1 MRFRAV
7 VVRCVMHAAAMR
19 CVMHAAAMRCVG
31 HGGRGMAGEAWRD
44 LTLQEVCEAARNGLG
59 VEAAVCLSDSEQR
72 RGWESPVQR
81 QQQPHEPIR
90 LAAPK
95 CTMG

>member
-31 HGGRGMAGEAWRD
+31 HGGRGMAGEAWRERRGGRGMAGEARRN
-44 LTLQEVCEAARNGLG
+44 LTLQEVCEATRNGLG
-59 VEAAVCLSDSEQR
+59 VEAAVCLSDSE
-72 RGWESPVQR
+72 
-81 QQQPHEPIR
+81 
-90 LAAPK
+90 
-95 CTMG
+95 